1 MCEPDLLVSLAV
13 KLEGLKPGTLYY
25 YKVTGTNGYEAA
37 YLPTFKFRT
46 ARAAGD
52 EESFTIATFA
62 DLGLMGDDGLS
73 TATGPFGGSAH
84 ATLEPGETNTIQ
96 SMLALADT
104 YDFAVH
110 VGDVG
115 YADYALKEFV
125 QGLWGSDNA
134 TTQPTRQD
142 VADHCA
148 STAPRPRPFTL
159 LKLTRALS
167 PCRRVHERAIL
178 RPDAPDHGREALV
191 RLSLSTFP
199 RPPLALFPR
208 ALSTPTLSL
217 RCADVL

>member
-1 MCEPDLLVSLAV
+1 MSRFKHEADLVPRSLAV

-37 YLPTFKFRT
+37 YLPTYKFRT

-52 EESFTIATFA
+52 PSSYTIATFA
-62 DLGLMGDDGLS
+62 DLGLMGEDGLS
-73 TATGPFGGSAH
+73 TATGPFGGSTH
-84 ATLEPGETNTIQ
+84 STLEPGETNTIQ

-104 YDFAVH
+104 YEFAVH

-134 TTQPTRQD
+134 TTQPTRQE

-148 STAPRPRPFTL
+148 STLSLSLSLSLP
-159 LKLTRALS
+159 LS
-167 PCRRVHERAIL
+167 PSLPLPSSALVTLIMPLSSLRRRVHERA
-178 RPDAPDHGREALV
+178 
-191 RLSLSTFP
+191 
-199 RPPLALFPR
+199 
-208 ALSTPTLSL
+208 
-217 RCADVL
+217 VL